1 MGTEKANATRKP
13 AAELRGGGKPPIL
26 FGDINGDQQKEAITF
41 FQKEK
46 NDDEIMVLILS
57 LKEKKLFSFN
67 KEHEF
72 TSRTISVT
80 GKELDHASLAQWE
93 KEYNYSHL
101 VIGVVTSTEKT
112 VYVLDLSQ
120 GKKKEL
126 LSGVIKRWLS
136 MIWIGMNRVTCVVC
150 LKERAKNRF
159 TVKKPYKP

>member
-80 GKELDHASLAQWE
+80 GKELDHASLAQWGYQE
-93 KEYNYSHL
+93 II
-101 VIGVVTSTEKT
+101 VDD
-112 VYVLDLSQ
+112 LDRDEQSDLCCLFKRKKRKIDSQ
-120 GKKKEL
+120 
-126 LSGVIKRWLS
+126 
-136 MIWIGMNRVTCVVC
+136 
-150 LKERAKNRF
+150 
-159 TVKKPYKP
+159 